1 MEENMHIFKR
11 MMAALLALAMV
22 LALAGCG
29 GSETAATEDTQAAT
43 EGAVGTY
50 SVTVRT
56 KGGMAMSGLDV
67 YIYADD
73 TLSDLKQYGQ
83 TNEEGVATFQ
93 MAASDSYAVQIS
105 GAPKGYQVA
114 ASYSLTGTST
124 VIELESQLITGESLA
139 GASLGLGDVMYDFSV
154 TTPDGTE
161 VTLSEMLKEKDM
173 VLLNFWYTTC
183 TYCVAEF
190 PYMEEAYQQ
199 YQDKVGIIAVN
210 PMEDNTAVQGFQ
222 AAQGLTFPMAACS
235 PSWSATFAIQ
245 GYPTSI
251 IIDRYGVISL
261 IEVGG
266 ITSLRPF
273 ISIFETFTAEDYT
286 QKLYGAASE
295 LVTAVV
301 PTYAMDTSENVSA
314 LLGSS
319 GLNVTYRPAEE
330 ELSWPFI
337 ETEYE
342 GETCL
347 KASNQQI
354 DSSYAILYADVE
366 LKAGQAVGFDYLISS
381 ELGNDVL
388 HVIVENTPIYA
399 ISGNAEEKVW
409 ERCYPWVALED
420 GVYEVALCYLKDG
433 STCEGDDTAYIKNLR
448 VVDGAEVDVP
458 TYIPRLAAVTEDGF
472 DYTYADIVLNDH
484 DGFYHVGTE
493 DGPLLLA
500 DLMNLT
506 QFNEEQTVWGMV
518 DDGKIT
524 VNGHNY
530 YEELVDYCTLASNS
544 ALNGICTVNEELGE
558 LLKIVADVAGFEDN
572 DNEWLKICKYYEA
585 YGSNGEQ
592 LQNPILG
599 LDVFCPLKA
608 TLGKNIESNGFYYD
622 RPLLPRGKLAEFIP
636 DRSGAYRI
644 TTRSTSIQGIEGW
657 LVDENMEMIYVYEGG
672 ERMYDDPD
680 NISMVYYME
689 AGKPYYIDIC
699 YWDMYE
705 TGTIYYDIEYLGPT
719 YQLFRTC
726 APGYFT
732 YDSDATGDSMYYLI
746 TAGIDIVLNPADG
759 YYYEDWGL
767 DANGNQRYGSAIYAE
782 FMGTT
787 GMFSGPIAT
796 VPAYNED
803 ATIQVDENGQ
813 TVMITGMID
822 QGSFDFSKDENDMY
836 ILSFLKKHDMDV
848 EATDAELRE
857 LWGEEYDSYA
867 EIYALEDVYKG
878 KYHGTGPDL
887 TEEISTYLDKI
898 ITTGAA
904 ELYGTVKVDAR
915 LAEILQLLMDKYTFQ
930 GVEESWL
937 KLSYYYQNLAP
948 QN

>member
-1 MEENMHIFKR
+1 MYIVKR

-29 GSETAATEDTQAAT
+29 GSEAAPTTEATQAAA

-50 SVTVRT
+50 TVTVRT
-56 KGGMAMSGLDV
+56 KGGMAMPGLDI
-67 YIYADD
+67 YIYADSSL
-73 TLSDLKQYGQ
+73 TDLKQYGQ
-83 TNEEGVATFQ
+83 TDEAGVATFQ
-93 MAASDSYAVQIS
+93 MAPTDSYAVQIS
-105 GAPKGYQVA
+105 GAPKGYLVA
-114 ASYSLTGTST
+114 DSYSLNGTST
-124 VIELESQLITGESLA
+124 VIELESQLVSGESLA
-139 GASLGLGDVMYDFSV
+139 GATLGLGDVMYDFTV
-154 TTPDGTE
+154 TTPEGTE
-161 VTLSEMLKEKDM
+161 VTLSEMLKEKEM

-210 PMEDNTAVQGFQ
+210 PLEDASVIPGFQ
-222 AAQGLTFPMAACS
+222 SQMGLSFPMAACP
-235 PSWSATFAIQ
+235 PSWSATFGIQ

-251 IIDRYGVISL
+251 IIDRYGVITL

-273 ISIFETFTAEDYT
+273 VSIFETFTAEDYT
-286 QKLYGAASE
+286 QKLYAAAAE
-295 LVTAVV
+295 LVTRVV
-301 PTYAMDTSENVSA
+301 PTFTMDTTENIAA
-314 LLGSS
+314 LLNQGEVE
-319 GLNVTYRPAEE
+319 VTYRPEADDEY
-330 ELSWPFI
+330 SWPFI
-337 ETEYE
+337 AAERE
-342 GETCL
+342 GEACL
-347 KASNQQI
+347 KASNQQM
-354 DSSYAILYADVE
+354 DGTYAILYADVA
-366 LKAGQAVGFDYLISS
+366 LKAGQAVGFDYLVSS
-381 ELGNDVL
+381 EAGNDVM
-388 HVIVENTPIYA
+388 HVIVNDQPIYS
-399 ISGNAEEKVW
+399 ISGDAEEKVW
-409 ERCYPWVALED
+409 ERCYPWVAQED
-420 GVYEVALCYLKDG
+420 GVYELALCYIKDD
-433 STCEGDDTAYIKNLR
+433 STCTGEDTVYIKDLR
-448 VVDGAEVDVP
+448 VVDSAEVDVP
-458 TYIPRLAAVTEDGF
+458 TYIPRYAAVTEDGF
-472 DYTYADIVLNDH
+472 EYQYAGIVLNET
-484 DGFYHVGTE
+484 DGFYHVGAE

-506 QFNEEQTVWGMV
+506 QFSEEETVWSLV
-518 DDGKIT
+518 DSGKIT

-530 YEELVDYCTLASNS
+530 YEELVDYCSLSSNS
-544 ALNGICTVNEELGE
+544 QLNGVCTVNAELAE

-585 YGSNGEQ
+585 YGSEGQQ

-599 LDVFCPLKA
+599 LDPMCPLKA
-608 TLGKNIESNGFYYD
+608 TLGKNIESNSFTYD

-657 LVDENMEMIYVYEGG
+657 LVDENMEMLYVYEGG
-672 ERMYDDPD
+672 ERMYDDVD
-680 NISMVYYME
+680 NISIVYYME

-719 YQLFRTC
+719 YQMFRTC

-732 YDSDATGDSMYYLI
+732 YDSDATGDAMYYLI
-746 TAGIDIVLNPADG
+746 TSGIDIVLNPADG

-767 DANGNQRYGSAIYAE
+767 DAGGNQRYGSAIYAE

-787 GMFSGPIAT
+787 GLFNGPIAT
-796 VPAYNED
+796 GPAYNAD
-803 ATIQVDENGQ
+803 GSIQKDENGE
-813 TVMITGMID
+813 TIMITGMID

-878 KYHGTGPDL
+878 KYHGTGEDL
-887 TEEISTYLDKI
+887 TEEIKEYLDDI
-898 ITTGAA
+898 ITTGAP
-904 ELYGTVKVDAR
+904 ELFGTVKVDQR
-915 LAEILQLLMDKYTFQ
+915 LAEILQLLMDKYTFKN
-930 GVEESWL
+930 VEDSWL
-937 KLSYYYQNLAP
+937 KISYYYQNLAP
-948 QN
+948 QP